1 MTESKHI
8 SKVVLS
14 ELKSLGIDEKML
26 ASMPEE
32 VRRPLL
38 SGGVTPLVEA
48 RINIGNGHQILLPVK
63 LQVIAGKGGQ
73 GQLMLYPVQKRIKN
87 SLNLNQAELET
98 LRSGGIVSKIIN
110 DNGVMRPQLL
120 QLDPHLNSIIK
131 TDPGRL
137 KLQEKLRDFEKVNDI
152 ELGAEQKLRIREG
165 KPVELS
171 VGGKKVSMGLDLRQP
186 DGFLTLQGDLKEW
199 ERQQKIDYDL
209 AHPEFKGY
217 VMTDKNEWEY
227 QQVIK
232 AKSNSEGE
240 SEKAKQELGRKSGFH
255 I

>member
-1 MTESKHI
+1 MTESKQI
-8 SKVVLS
+8 SMTVLS
-14 ELKSLGIDEKML
+14 ELKELGIDEKLL
-26 ASMPEE
+26 ASMPDA
-32 VRRPLL
+32 VRKPLL
-38 SGGVTPLVEA
+38 SGEVTPLVEA
-48 RINIGNGHQILLPVK
+48 RINVGNGQQILLPVK
-63 LQVIAGKGGQ
+63 LQVKSGNDGHGL
-73 GQLMLYPVQKRIKN
+73 LMLYPVQKHIKK
-87 SLNLNQAELET
+87 SLNLNHVELET

-110 DNGVMRPQLL
+110 ENGIMRPRLL
-120 QLDPHLNSIIK
+120 QLDPQLNSIIK
-131 TDPGRL
+131 ADPGKL
-137 KLQEKLRDFEKVNDI
+137 KLQEKIRDFERVNDI

-165 KPVELS
+165 KAVELS

-186 DGFLTLQGDLKEW
+186 DGFRTLQGDLKEW

-232 AKSNSEGE
+232 ANSNSEGE
-240 SEKAKQELGRKSGFH
+240 SEKAKQELGIKSGFH